1 MIGVERNIPQIP
13 ARGIKGYTRYMARL
27 SLTLTYSGVPKFKTG
42 GIDMH

>member
-1 MIGVERNIPQIP
+1 MIGVERNIPQIT

-27 SLTLTYSGVPKFKTG
+27 SLTYSCVPKFKTG